1 MSHPHNSSGPPDLD
15 PLLHQISQAHGSPD
29 DESLTEAA
37 IIASVNYLQKL
48 PQEIHWLCNSSPLL
62 TVVVQAIQLWG
73 YGEPPA
79 QATLAKFKPSLA
91 KALARC
97 SDCGVEW
104 HSGFRRELRRVFMEV
119 YSYDE
124 ESTSDFYSV
133 LEEWDGDRVQAA
145 LENALQ
151 VIERIPMPWKH
162 IEVKCP
168 LVECLAE
175 PTLLVREERLRPWKK
190 LFLGLEKM
198 PTGVGDKWMPGA
210 MVLLFDSD
218 TRIREFGQLM
228 FKKREQK
235 IRNAEFDSSLRK
247 ALEILVKRDSQ
258 KVSSLTSYITPG
270 ERRRL
275 PRRNTFLADS
285 QYHLSLI

>member
-1 MSHPHNSSGPPDLD
+1 MTHSLDSSNPPDLD

-37 IIASVNYLQKL
+37 IIASVGCLQNL
-48 PQEIHWLCNSSPLL
+48 PQEVHWLCNSSPLV

-79 QATLAKFKPSLA
+79 QATLAKFKPLLA
-91 KALARC
+91 KALSRC
-97 SDCGVEW
+97 SDCAIEW

-151 VIERIPMPWKH
+151 VVERIPMPWKH

-175 PTLLVREERLRPWKK
+175 PTLLLKEERFKLWKK
-190 LFLGLEKM
+190 LFWGLEKM
-198 PTGVGDKWMPGA
+198 PAGVGDRWMPGA

-218 TRIREFGQLM
+218 TRIREFGQLL
-228 FKKREQK
+228 FKRRDKK
-235 IRNAEFDSSLRK
+235 IGSTDFDSFLRK
-247 ALEILVKRDSQ
+247 ALEILLRRDSQ
-258 KVSSLTSYITPG
+258 KVPS
-270 ERRRL
+270 
-275 PRRNTFLADS
+275 
-285 QYHLSLI
+285 

>member
-1 MSHPHNSSGPPDLD
+1 MSHSHDSSKPPDLD
-15 PLLHQISQAHGSPD
+15 PLLHQISQAHSSPD
-29 DESLTEAA
+29 NESLTEAA

-79 QATLAKFKPSLA
+79 QATLAKFKPLLA
-91 KALARC
+91 KELSRC
-97 SDCGVEW
+97 SDCAIEW
-104 HSGFRRELRRVFMEV
+104 HSRVRRELRRVFLEV

-151 VIERIPMPWKH
+151 GLEKIFMPWKH

-168 LVECLAE
+168 LVECLSE
-175 PTLLVREERLRPWKK
+175 PTLLLKEERFRTWKK
-190 LFLGLEKM
+190 LFSGLEKM
-198 PTGVGDKWMPGA
+198 PAGVGDKWMPGA

-228 FKKREQK
+228 FKKREEK
-235 IRNAEFDSSLRK
+235 IGNEEFDSSLRK
-247 ALEILVKRDSQ
+247 ALEILVKRDSE
-258 KVSSLTSYITPG
+258 KVSS
-270 ERRRL
+270 
-275 PRRNTFLADS
+275 
-285 QYHLSLI
+285 